1 MNTFLR
7 RLKYYGIGFG
17 IGLLFVFFIFKQKGC
32 SWTPGNRVKEAVLNR
47 IIVADSLD
55 LAFLKG
61 QKISAAGVRTLVQN
75 SSISFSESAIKGD
88 RKTYVLFG
96 ELPNGKSL
104 KYLITLHDQDFMVEV
119 DFLHSN
125 PAAFQ
130 RTLREGKPLVYKP
143 QKNWLTRTDSFC
155 AARTYSSAPGI
166 TVARRSATQ
175 PAHATGSKPLPSR
188 ICLAANALLSS
199 TVSSTSRT
207 TASGFFASSASAL
220 CSRHAV
226 HAASAIARGSASSAA
241 R

>member
-143 QKNWLTRTDSFC
+143 QKNWFHGAWDTYGIAGFKGADAPEKLTSLFF
-155 AARTYSSAPGI
+155 SK
-166 TVARRSATQ
+166 
-175 PAHATGSKPLPSR
+175 GSIEL
-188 ICLAANALLSS
+188 
-199 TVSSTSRT
+199 
-207 TASGFFASSASAL
+207 ASS
-220 CSRHAV
+220 SRNEAKPTHRIMV
-226 HAASAIARGSASSAA
+226 PYEGKTIVLTGFYYQEKIEVQEMGYQTP
-241 R
+241 